1 MASNEHV
8 LELDST
14 NRDAWVDYA
23 ETLFEDHR
31 FEEALQA
38 YRSALDLSPENAGAY
53 FQQAK
58 ALFALGRPEESIRS
72 LKTAF
77 RLDPDKKTEFAHT
90 YPDLYRDARIR
101 TILGLDRL
109 TRSTALFSARAGLP
123 VCPYFV
129 LRLCSAAF

>member
-38 YRSALDLSPENAGAY
+38 HRSALDLSPENAGAY

-58 ALFALGRPEESIRS
+58 ALFALGRPEERIR
-72 LKTAF
+72 LLMKAL
-77 RLDPDKKTEFAHT
+77 RLDLDKKTELALT
-90 YPDLYRDARIR
+90 YPHLYRDARI
-101 TILGLDRL
+101 T
-109 TRSTALFSARAGLP
+109 TLF
-123 VCPYFV
+123 
-129 LRLCSAAF
+129 